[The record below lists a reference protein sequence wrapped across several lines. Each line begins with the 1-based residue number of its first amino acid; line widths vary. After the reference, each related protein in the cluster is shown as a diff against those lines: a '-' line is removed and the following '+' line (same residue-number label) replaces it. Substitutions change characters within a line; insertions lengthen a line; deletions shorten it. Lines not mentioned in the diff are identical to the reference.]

1 MALPALRPLTA
12 LVAAVLMTAGAP
24 AQAQSLLQLY
34 DAAQSYDAPFQSA
47 RANALAAQARADQ
60 ARAGL
65 LPQVGLQAGAQHTWL
80 NNSLAGNSTSR
91 SYNLLNASVVGSQP
105 LFRPANRIGWDQ
117 GKRAA
122 EAAMVQLSG
131 TGQDLVVRLS
141 QAYFDVLAAD
151 ESLNVVRALK
161 AAVAEQLEA
170 AKRNFE
176 VGNATVTDSRE
187 AQARFDLATAQEIAA
202 ENDLRVKRL
211 ALDQLVGLVGTRP
224 QPLAQPMVLPQPSP
238 PDVNTWVSWAIDQH
252 PAVVQARMALDIARM
267 ETAKAKTGHLPT
279 VDLQVSVGQNRYPDG
294 NPTVTA
300 APTTRFRS
308 NNAAVGVALNWPLFA
323 GFAVENRVRETLS
336 LEDKASADL
345 DNAQRTVAQATRA
358 AFFGVQ
364 SGLGQVAALEAAERS
379 SLTALE
385 ANQLGYQVGVRINID
400 VLNAQSQ
407 LYQTRRD
414 LAKARYDVL
423 VGLLRLKQSAGMLV
437 PADLLPINDMLI
449 ADKAVVPASTSAVAV
464 PVPAAS
470 APVTAKPRATRPGR
484 ADRR

>member
-1 MALPALRPLTA
+1 MSLPALRPLA
-12 LVAAVLMTAGAP
+12 SLVAALVLTAAAP
-24 AQAQSLLQLY
+24 ARAQSLLQLY
-34 DAAQSYDAPFQSA
+34 DAAQGYDALFQSA
-47 RANALAAQARADQ
+47 RANAMAAQARADQ

-65 LPQVGLQAGAQHTWL
+65 LPQVGLQAGAQHNWL
-80 NNSLAGNSTSR
+80 NNNLAGNTSSK
-91 SYNLLNASVVGSQP
+91 SYNVLNASVVGSQP
-105 LFRPANRIGWDQ
+105 LFRPANRITWDQ

-141 QAYFDVLAAD
+141 QAYFDVLAAQD
-151 ESLNVVRALK
+151 SLSVVRALK

-224 QPLAQPMVLPQPSP
+224 QPLAQPIVLPKPSP
-238 PDVNTWVSWAIDQH
+238 DDVNTWVSWAMDQH
-252 PAVVQARMALDIARM
+252 PAVQQARMALDIARM

-279 VDLQVSVGQNRYPDG
+279 VDLQVSAGQNRYPDG
-294 NPTVTA
+294 NPTVSA
-300 APTTRFRS
+300 APTTSFRS
-308 NNAAVGVALNWPLFA
+308 NVASVGVALNWPLFA
-323 GFAVENRVRETLS
+323 GFAVQNRVRETLS
-336 LEDKASADL
+336 LEDKATADL

-414 LAKARYDVL
+414 LARARYDVL
-423 VGLLRLKQSAGMLV
+423 VGLLRLKQAAGMLV
-437 PADLLPINDMLI
+437 PADLLPINQMLI
-449 ADKAVVPASTSAVAV
+449 AENAVVPATATTV
-464 PVPAAS
+464 PAPAPAAS
-470 APVTAKPRATRPGR
+470 APAAAKSRPSRASR